1 MAVTFQSLV
10 NDLKDATRFQPTP
23 IPYTDEDYLKL
34 VIKGLK
40 AIYTD
45 FNNSSFST
53 DIDTVNLVINRD
65 FSVAEEEY
73 ILNCSL
79 INFFM
84 LVQQD
89 VNTIVGYSTDSLS
102 ISNADKPY
110 QNLANQIKELKVR
123 NIELFPKVDAGGGM

>member
-45 FNNSSFST
+45 FNNTSFST
-53 DIDTVNLVINRD
+53 DIDTVNFVINRD

-110 QNLANQIKELKVR
+110 QNLANQIKELKTR